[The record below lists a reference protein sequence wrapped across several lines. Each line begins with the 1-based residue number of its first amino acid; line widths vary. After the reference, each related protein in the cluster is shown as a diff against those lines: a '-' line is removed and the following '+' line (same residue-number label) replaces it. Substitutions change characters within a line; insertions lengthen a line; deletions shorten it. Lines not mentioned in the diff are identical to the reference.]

1 MEMNQPVRADHIVY
15 RGRGTS
21 SRVGTDSVIV
31 TGKTANFETHLLPKK
46 SLHFLPQ
53 FFSES

>member
-1 MEMNQPVRADHIVY
+1 MNQPVRADHIVY